1 MTDLT
6 RRSTEPE
13 LMDDQVASGE
23 LSPAEYAHCLADL
36 ETVNRLTRTHQP
48 TLAWLEAATM
58 GWAQGAAISV
68 LDVACGHGDLLRAV
82 HGWAMRRKFVPV
94 LSGIDM
100 NPESAVAA
108 AAVTP
113 AEMAIGWVT
122 GDVFAYE
129 PSPVPDFIVSSQ
141 FTHHLDDDQVVAFLG
156 WMERHAGRGWFIA
169 DLHRHAL
176 AYYGFPWLA
185 RLMRFHRIV
194 RIDGTISISR
204 SFRRAEW
211 LAYIAAAGVPA
222 SVHWRLAFRYCV
234 SRLRSEVPA

>member
-1 MTDLT
+1 MPDLT

-13 LMDDQVASGE
+13 LMDDQVASGV
-23 LSPAEYAHCLADL
+23 LSRAEYAQCLADL
-36 ETVNRLTRTHQP
+36 EVVNRLTRTHQP
-48 TLAWLEAATM
+48 TLAWLDAATRI
-58 GWAQGAAISV
+58 WASGTPVSV

-82 HGWAMRRKFVPV
+82 HAWAARRGFVPV
-94 LSGIDM
+94 LSGIDL
-100 NPESAVAA
+100 NPQSAAAA

-113 AEMAIGWVT
+113 AEMRIAWVT
-122 GDVFAYE
+122 GDVFGYE
-129 PSPVPDFIVSSQ
+129 PSPAPDFIVSSQ
-141 FTHHLDDDQVVAFLG
+141 FTHHLDDGQVVAFLG

-176 AYYGFPWLA
+176 AYYVFPWLA

-194 RIDGTISISR
+194 QIDGTISIAR
-204 SFRRAEW
+204 GFRREEW

-234 SRLRSEVPA
+234 SRLRTSVAA

>member
-13 LMDDQVASGE
+13 LMDDQVASGV
-23 LSPAEYAHCLADL
+23 LSRAEYARCLADL
-36 ETVNRLTRTHQP
+36 EVINRLTRTHQP
-48 TLAWLEAATM
+48 TLAWLDAATR
-58 GWAQGAAISV
+58 GWAPGTVVSV

-82 HGWAMRRKFVPV
+82 HRWAVGRGFVPV
-94 LSGIDM
+94 LSGIDL
-100 NPESAVAA
+100 NPESAGAA

-113 AEMAIGWVT
+113 GAMGIAWVT
-122 GDVFAYE
+122 GDVFAYA
-129 PSPVPDFIVSSQ
+129 PVPVPDFIVSSQ
-141 FTHHLDDDQVVAFLG
+141 FTHHLDDDQVVAFLV
-156 WMERHAGRGWFIA
+156 WMERHSGRGWFIA

-194 RIDGTISISR
+194 RIDGTISIAR

-211 LAYIAAAGVPA
+211 LAYIAAAAVPA

-234 SRLRSEVPA
+234 SRLRASVAA